1 MLVATS
7 WTHLLS
13 QENEI
18 DVVWQVPQKGLD
30 LIYSYKKRDS
40 LLCVDIKTLLRGE
53 CSVVRNV
60 L

>member
-30 LIYSYKKRDS
+30 LIYSYKKE
-40 LLCVDIKTLLRGE
+40 G
-53 CSVVRNV
+53 
-60 L
+60 